1 MKLGDWI
8 CTDEDENQWGREI
21 SIFKF
26 EFKQSVALPN
36 QLSKMNYQ
44 TEINLEEYTL
54 GEIENAI
61 NAYGYSLHPLREGKF
76 RYIYK
81 ESTNPYFLIAE
92 MLFEYELLENL

>member
-1 MKLGDWI
+1 MNTAWI
-8 CTDEDENQWGREI
+8 CTDEDENQWGRQI

-26 EFKQSVALPN
+26 EFKQDVKIPSRGTIT
-36 QLSKMNYQ
+36 KYE

-54 GEIENAI
+54 GEIEDAI
-61 NAYGYSLHPLREGKF
+61 NAYRYSLHPLREGRF
-76 RYIYK
+76 RYIYA

>member
-1 MKLGDWI
+1 MNTAWI
-8 CTDEDENQWGREI
+8 CTDEDENQWGRQI

-26 EFKQSVALPN
+26 EFKQNVALPN

-54 GEIENAI
+54 GEIEDAI
-61 NAYGYSLHPLREGKF
+61 NVYGYSLHPLREGKF
-76 RYIYK
+76 RYIYE

-92 MLFEYELLENL
+92 MLFEYELLGNL